1 MSKKLLAIVLAC
13 GLLACSACGR
23 SETGEAAAESET
35 SAAVS
40 EETTPAAVS
49 EAEIAAETVT
59 EGAETEEIPVAAA
72 DHVIV
77 FADGSVTLDGEA
89 VKEYDYTWHS
99 DPAGNYEE
107 VKNAPGEYYTGEAPT
122 GEEDVYIAHDIFY
135 YPEIPESEF
144 QKVKYDGET
153 EWVTYYQ
160 DKAYSDFIY
169 GTLPVLGKEL
179 PAQMMHSAEEAYEN
193 PVLHITAP
201 GTYALSGSWKGQ
213 IWVDLGEDSFTDPD
227 AVVTLLLNGVD
238 VECTVAPAVCFYQ
251 VYECD
256 NAWEDREVYTQS
268 VDTSAAGARVIIADG
283 TENCFSGTNV
293 FRMLKTK
300 LKDEEDTSAVP
311 VQKKIR
317 KTDGAFYSYMSMNI
331 SGGEEGTGLLSITGG
346 FEGLDC
352 ELHLT
357 LLGGRIVIR
366 SQDDGIN
373 VNEDGVSVL
382 TVNGGDIRVIGGL
395 GEEGDGIDSN
405 GFINVNG
412 GRLIATANPR
422 SDSGMDS
429 DCGSYVN
436 GGTVVA
442 LGAAMDWAEK
452 DDSQESGQVTVN
464 LRFSGAEDASEAISF
479 LSEDGTEVF
488 RYCQAEDEAMSGN
501 IRRYQGAIISDPSI
515 REGETYTVS
524 VGGMKQCYTGTDD
537 LGGRGFG
544 PGPGGFGRPEDFK
557 DERPEKP
564 EGFEGERPE
573 GFEGDRPMRPE
584 DFDGER
590 PERPDGE
597 RDFPGFGERGDK
609 GGERPEM
616 PDFEDMPKMPDFED
630 MPGMQEGF
638 PEAGSNATGESST
651 EFFMSDKVNSFSG
664 VKDAQ

>member
-1 MSKKLLAIVLAC
+1 MSRKIFAIVLAC

-23 SETGEAAAESET
+23 SETGEAAAENET

-40 EETTPAAVS
+40 EAETTPAAVS
-49 EAEIAAETVT
+49 EAETASEVVT
-59 EGAETEEIPVAAA
+59 EGAEA

-160 DKAYSDFIY
+160 DKAYSDYIY
-169 GTLPVLGKEL
+169 GTLPVLGKDL

-201 GTYALSGSWKGQ
+201 GTYALSGSFKGQ
-213 IWVDLGEDSFTDPD
+213 IWVDLGEDSFTDPE

-256 NAWEDREVYTQS
+256 NAWEEREVYTQS
-268 VDTSAAGARVIIADG
+268 VDTSTAGARVIIADG
-283 TENCFSGTNV
+283 TENDFSGTNI

-346 FEGLDC
+346 FEGLDS

-442 LGAAMDWAEK
+442 LGSTMDWAEK
-452 DDSQESGQVTVN
+452 DDSQDSGQVTVN
-464 LRFSGAEDASEAISF
+464 LRFSGSEDASEAISF

-488 RYCQAEDEAMSGN
+488 RYCQAEDEAMGGN

-524 VGGMKQCYTGTDD
+524 VGGVKQCYTGTDD

-544 PGPGGFGRPEDFK
+544 PGPGGFGRPEDFGG
-557 DERPEKP
+557 ERP
-564 EGFEGERPE
+564 ERPE

-597 RDFPGFGERGDK
+597 KDFLGFGERGDK

-616 PDFEDMPKMPDFED
+616 PPDMPEVFPGFGAED
-630 MPGMQEGF
+630 
-638 PEAGSNATGESST
+638 ASGESST
-651 EFFMSDKVNSFSG
+651 GFYMSDKVNSFSG

>member
-1 MSKKLLAIVLAC
+1 MSRKILAIFLAC

-40 EETTPAAVS
+40 
-49 EAEIAAETVT
+49 AAETSPVSVT
-59 EGAETEEIPVAAA
+59 EAETEAEAVMEGVEAETAAISAAAA
-72 DHVIV
+72 DHVIL

-160 DKAYSDFIY
+160 DAAYSDYIY
-169 GTLPVLGKEL
+169 GTLPVLGKDL
-179 PAQMMHSAEEAYEN
+179 PAQMMHSAEEAYQN

-201 GTYALSGSWKGQ
+201 GTYALSGSFKGQ
-213 IWVDLGEDSFTDPD
+213 IWVDLGEDSFTDPE
-227 AVVTLLLNGVD
+227 AVVTLLMNGVN

-256 NAWEDREVYTQS
+256 NAWEDREVYAQS

-283 TENCFSGTNV
+283 TENYFSGTNI

-331 SGGEEGTGLLSITGG
+331 AGGEEGTGLLSITGG
-346 FEGLDC
+346 FEGLDS

-452 DDSQESGQVTVN
+452 DDSQDSGQVTVN
-464 LRFSGAEDASEAISF
+464 LRFSGSEDASEAISF
-479 LSEDGTEVF
+479 ISSDGTEVF

-515 REGETYTVS
+515 REGETYQVL

-557 DERPEKP
+557 GERPEKP

-584 DFDGER
+584 DFE
-590 PERPDGE
+590 E
-597 RDFPGFGERGDK
+597 RDFPGFGGHGERD
-609 GGERPEM
+609 GERPEM
-616 PDFEDMPKMPDFED
+616 PPDMP
-630 MPGMQEGF
+630 EGF
-638 PEAGSNATGESST
+638 PGFDAKDASGESST
-651 EFFMSDKVNSFSG
+651 GFYMSDKVNSFSG
-664 VKDAQ
+664 VKDAT